1 MKHPTNKQER
11 LEINE
16 KKKREKQS
24 RKRETTE
31 DVTSLP
37 GEGHIER

>member
-11 LEINE
+11 LMINE

-24 RKRETTE
+24 LKRETE
-31 DVTSLP
+31 SDPLL
-37 GEGHIER
+37 GETDIKR

>member
-16 KKKREKQS
+16 KKKREKQN
-24 RKRETTE
+24 RKRETSE
-31 DVTSLP
+31 DVGDNTSVASDF
-37 GEGHIER
+37 